1 MSELNIAILTGLLA
15 SLSMKTEANIIIK
28 KFKQKALKFLLK
40 ALKYYQLAKHEGV
53 IH

>member
-1 MSELNIAILTGLLA
+1 MSELKITILPEL
-15 SLSMKTEANIIIK
+15 MKTEANIIIK